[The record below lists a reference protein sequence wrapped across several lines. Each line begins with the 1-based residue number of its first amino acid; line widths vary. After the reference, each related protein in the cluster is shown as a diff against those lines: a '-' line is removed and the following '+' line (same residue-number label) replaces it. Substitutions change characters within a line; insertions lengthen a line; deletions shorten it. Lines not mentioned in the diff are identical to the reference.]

1 MPAADKTSA
10 TATAQGGLVQIRSTL
25 ILLWSAFGGVT
36 EESAMPLEFEK
47 VRMYSTVLE
56 MRPFITGEKYEAKVT
71 NVYGYDG
78 NEISLPKGGYLWGLG
93 WGKTSQEA
101 RDNAVNSAI
110 NELKNCGIE
119 VGDRK

>member
-1 MPAADKTSA
+1 
-10 TATAQGGLVQIRSTL
+10 
-25 ILLWSAFGGVT
+25 
-36 EESAMPLEFEK
+36 MPLEFEK